1 MSRIAIC
8 PGSYDPVTHGHL
20 DVIERAAS
28 LADEVVAAVLWN
40 PDKSGTFP
48 VQDRIRFIE
57 NATGHLEN
65 VRVEAYAGR
74 LLVDVARDVGA
85 SLIVKGLRGETDYS
99 YEQPMALMNRH
110 LTGIET
116 VFLPGAPNF
125 VQVSSS
131 LIKQV
136 AGLGGDVTGLVP
148 DEVRDAL
155 VALRES

>member
-8 PGSYDPVTHGHL
+8 PGSYDPVTFGHL
-20 DVIERAAS
+20 DVIERAS
-28 LADEVVAAVLWN
+28 GLADVVVAAVLWN
-40 PDKSGTFP
+40 PDKAGTFP
-48 VQDRIRFIE
+48 VEDRMRFIE
-57 NATGHLEN
+57 NATAHLSN

-74 LLVDVARDVGA
+74 LLVDVAREIGA
-85 SLIVKGLRGETDYS
+85 NLIIKGLRGETDYA

-116 VFLPGAPNF
+116 VFLPGDPAF
-125 VQVSSS
+125 GQVSSS

-136 AGLGGDVTGLVP
+136 AALDGDVTGLVP

-155 VALRES
+155 VALRED

>member
-20 DVIERAAS
+20 DVIERSAAMF
-28 LADEVVAAVLWN
+28 DEVVAAVLWN
-40 PDKSGTFP
+40 PDKAGTFA
-48 VQDRIRFIE
+48 VEDRIRFIE
-57 NATGHLEN
+57 NATGHLET

-74 LLVDVARDVGA
+74 LLVDVAREIGA
-85 SLIVKGLRGETDYS
+85 SVIVKGIRGETDYS

-116 VFLPGAPNF
+116 VFLPGAPDF

-136 AGLGGDVTGLVP
+136 CALGGDVTGLVP

-155 VALRES
+155 VALRDG

>member
-1 MSRIAIC
+1 MPRIAIC
-8 PGSYDPVTHGHL
+8 PGSYDPVTNGHL
-20 DVIERAAS
+20 DVIVRAAV

-40 PDKSGTFP
+40 PDKSGTFAIE
-48 VQDRIRFIE
+48 DRIQFIE
-57 NATGHLEN
+57 NATGHLPN

-74 LLVDVARDVGA
+74 LLVDVAREIGA
-85 SLIVKGLRGETDYS
+85 GLIVKGLRGETDYS

-116 VFLPGAPNF
+116 VFLPGDPSFA
-125 VQVSSS
+125 QVSSS

-155 VALRES
+155 VALRG

>member
-20 DVIERAAS
+20 DVIERSAAMF
-28 LADEVVAAVLWN
+28 DEVVAAVLWN
-40 PDKSGTFP
+40 PDKAGTFA
-48 VQDRIRFIE
+48 VEDRIRFIE
-57 NATGHLEN
+57 NATGHLDT

-74 LLVDVARDVGA
+74 LLVDVARQIGA
-85 SLIVKGLRGETDYS
+85 SVIVKGLRGETDYS

-116 VFLPGAPNF
+116 VFLPGAPDF

-136 AGLGGDVTGLVP
+136 CSLGGDVTGLVP

-155 VALRES
+155 VALRDG

>member
-1 MSRIAIC
+1 MPRIAIC
-8 PGSYDPVTHGHL
+8 PGSYDPVTLGHL
-20 DVIERAAS
+20 DIIARASA

-40 PDKSGTFP
+40 PDKSGFFT
-48 VQDRIRFIE
+48 VEERIGFIE
-57 NATGHLEN
+57 NATAHLPN

-74 LLVDVARDVGA
+74 LLVDVAREIGA
-85 SLIVKGLRGETDYS
+85 NLIVKGLRGETDYA

-116 VFLPGAPNF
+116 VFLTGDPSF

-136 AGLGGDVTGLVP
+136 VGLGGDVTGLVP
-148 DEVRDAL
+148 DEVRDSL
-155 VALRES
+155 VARRG